1 MAAMNMI
8 LYGNLQRRRP
18 RTYRLKDFMHNNTF
32 SDEDIRMR
40 FRFSRQGIVF
50 LTNLLRQDL
59 QRPTQRNHALSVES
73 QVLIS
78 LKFLACGSFQQV
90 VGDVIGVDK
99 STVSRIVPQFC
110 QALNRKRN
118 QFIVFPTTAQQK
130 TEIKQ
135 GFYRMAGFPST
146 IACIDCTH
154 VRISC
159 PHEDEK
165 DFVNRKNYHSINVQ
179 ALTDHNY
186 RFLDVDAR
194 WPGST
199 HDSFIFRVSAVK
211 NHLDNNNNS
220 IDDGLVIGDSGY
232 ALSRYLLTPYDNPVT
247 PRERRF
253 NRCQKRARSSVERS
267 FGLLKARFPALR
279 FGLRVDPIK
288 ACQIIGT
295 CFILHNIAIMLNE
308 DPFDDEEDPD
318 DFEAEPYDG
327 DDQNR
332 GAIRDHIANTFF

>member
-73 QVLIS
+73 HQVLIS

-110 QALNRKRN
+110 QALNRKKN

-135 GFYRMAGFPST
+135 
-146 IACIDCTH
+146 
-154 VRISC
+154 
-159 PHEDEK
+159 
-165 DFVNRKNYHSINVQ
+165 
-179 ALTDHNY
+179 
-186 RFLDVDAR
+186 
-194 WPGST
+194 
-199 HDSFIFRVSAVK
+199 
-211 NHLDNNNNS
+211 
-220 IDDGLVIGDSGY
+220 
-232 ALSRYLLTPYDNPVT
+232 
-247 PRERRF
+247 
-253 NRCQKRARSSVERS
+253 
-267 FGLLKARFPALR
+267 
-279 FGLRVDPIK
+279 
-288 ACQIIGT
+288 
-295 CFILHNIAIMLNE
+295 